1 MLQVEHLRKTFGRVV
16 AVDDVS
22 FEIQP
27 GTILGIVGQNGSGKT
42 TIFRMILNFLTPE
55 NGGQV
60 NWDGQPLHM
69 KKVYDTVGYLPEERG
84 LYESMT
90 IEKQIMYFARL
101 RGMKKKEINA
111 KIDDWLEKF
120 NVKGDRKDKIKTLSK
135 GNQQKVQ
142 LIATLI
148 HEPKLVILDEPFSG
162 LDPVNAGFLMEG
174 ILRLRD
180 QGACIIFSSH
190 NMANVQDVCDS
201 VIMIHNGEQKLYGP
215 INDVRNAYGKTRLF
229 VQAKGWDQEA
239 LAALPGVESV
249 SQLTTGEYK
258 LILSDEN
265 VGPELFKTIS
275 KGEYIQSFSQQPPT
289 LDEIFK
295 MEAGGRH
302 EK

>member
-1 MLQVEHLRKTFGRVV
+1 MLEVEHLRKTFGKLV

-22 FEIQP
+22 FDIQP

-60 NWDGQPLHM
+60 KWEGQPLHM
-69 KKVYDTVGYLPEERG
+69 KKVYDIVGYLPEERR
-84 LYESMT
+84 LYEAMT
-90 IEKQIMYFARL
+90 IEKQITYFARL
-101 RGMKKKEINA
+101 RGMKKHEIDT
-111 KIDDWLEKF
+111 KIDEWLENF
-120 NVKGDRKDKIKTLSK
+120 NVKGNRKDRIKTLSK

-162 LDPVNAGFLMEG
+162 LDPVNASFLMEG
-174 ILRLRD
+174 IMRLRD
-180 QGACIIFSSH
+180 KGACIIFSSH
-190 NMANVQDVCDS
+190 NMSNVQDICDA
-201 VIMIHNGEQKLYGP
+201 VIMIHNGHQKFFGP
-215 INDVRNAYGKTRLF
+215 INEVRNAYGKTRLF
-229 VQAKGWDQEA
+229 IQADGWDENTLSA
-239 LAALPGVESV
+239 LEGVDEV
-249 SQLTTGEYK
+249 TQLATGEYR
-258 LILSDEN
+258 LILQDEN
-265 VGPELFKTIS
+265 IGPDLFDTIS
-275 KGEYIQSFSQQPPT
+275 NGQYVQSFSQQPPT

>member
-1 MLQVEHLRKTFGRVV
+1 MLQVEHLRKTFGKVV
-16 AVDDVS
+16 AVEDVS
-22 FEIQP
+22 FKIEP

-55 NGGQV
+55 NGGKV
-60 NWDGQPLHM
+60 SWNNEKLHM

-84 LYESMT
+84 LYEEMT
-90 IEKQIMYFARL
+90 IEKQITYFARL
-101 RGMKKKEINA
+101 RGMKKKEINE
-111 KIDDWLEKF
+111 KIDEWLEKF

-148 HEPKLVILDEPFSG
+148 HEPELIILDEPFSG
-162 LDPVNAGFLMEG
+162 LDPVNAGYLMEG

-180 QGACIIFSSH
+180 KGSCIIFSSH
-190 NMANVQDVCDS
+190 NMSNVQDICDT
-201 VIMIHNGEQKLYGP
+201 VIMIDNGKQKLYGP

-229 VQAKGWDQEA
+229 IQADGWNEANLSSLEGVQ
-239 LAALPGVESV
+239 SV
-249 SQLTTGEYK
+249 SKMSTGEYK
-258 LILSDEN
+258 LVLADESYGPILFDQ
-265 VGPELFKTIS
+265 IS
-275 KGEYIQSFSQQPPT
+275 KGQYVQSFSQQAPT

-295 MEAGGRH
+295 LEAGGRH